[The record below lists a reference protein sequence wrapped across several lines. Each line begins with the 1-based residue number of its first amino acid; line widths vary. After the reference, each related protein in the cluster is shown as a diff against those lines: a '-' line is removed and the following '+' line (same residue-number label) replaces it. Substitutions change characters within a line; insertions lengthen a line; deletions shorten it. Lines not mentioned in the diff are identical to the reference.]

1 MEVVVTGYFAKFEI
15 SICPDDRLEFAGGLN
30 ALDRGISAL
39 FVSEEPSLHGLLQ
52 LGDLDILGAQFM
64 LILGLLVL

>member
-1 MEVVVTGYFAKFEI
+1 M
-15 SICPDDRLEFAGGLN
+15 N
-30 ALDRGISAL
+30 ALDRGIAAL
-39 FVSEEPSLHGLLQ
+39 FVSEEPSLHDLLQ